1 MMNAR
6 GWTVLLMVLTTA
18 AACRGPAKT
27 PGPAGTPAAANP
39 PVTPATVTPTTV
51 TPAAAATPEARL
63 EAVVRALSETDKPRH
78 FKNPEIL
85 DAVAADLGR
94 RMTASGFACREQVFS
109 ARGQTFRNVVCAGGA
124 APEQGVWVVGAHYDV
139 WGDLPG
145 ADDNASGVAG
155 LVELAH
161 RLGPKLAALPYHL
174 ELVAYAN
181 EEPPFFRTP
190 DMGSAHHAKELK
202 KRGVPVR
209 GMICLE
215 MIGFF
220 SEKDIQKLP
229 VEQLKFLMPKHA
241 SFIAAIANPGS
252 AKLAEGFA
260 AAMNGAGKLQA
271 IPLAIPASVEGA
283 DFSDHMN
290 YWNEGFLAVMITD
303 TAFFRNPHY
312 HKATDTPDTLDYAK
326 MAAVVDG
333 VEALLA
339 N

>member
-6 GWTVLLMVLTTA
+6 GWTVLLMVLTTTA
-18 AACRGPAKT
+18 TACRGPAKT
-27 PGPAGTPAAANP
+27 PGPGKPPEPANTPAAAGTPA
-39 PVTPATVTPTTV
+39 V
-51 TPAAAATPEARL
+51 AATPEARL
-63 EAVVRALSETDKPRH
+63 EAVVRALAETEKPRH
-78 FKNPEIL
+78 FKNPAVL

-94 RMTASGFACREQVFS
+94 RMTASGFTCREQVFE

-124 APEQGVWVVGAHYDV
+124 APEKGVWVVGAHYDV

-161 RLGPKLAALPYHL
+161 RLGPKLAALPFHV

-215 MIGFF
+215 MIGFY
-220 SEKDIQKLP
+220 SEKDIQQAP
-229 VEQLKFLMPKHA
+229 VEQLRFLLPKHA
-241 SFIAAIANPGS
+241 NFIAAIANPAS

-260 AAMNGAGKLQA
+260 AAMNAAGKLQA
-271 IPLAIPASVEGA
+271 IPLAIPASVKGA
-283 DFSDHMN
+283 DFSDHLN
-290 YWNEGFLAVMITD
+290 YWSEGFMAVMITD
-303 TAFFRNPHY
+303 TAFFRNPNY
-312 HKATDTPDTLDYAK
+312 HQATDTPDTLDYAK
-326 MAAVVDG
+326 MDAVVDG
-333 VEALLA
+333 VEAFLRQ
-339 N
+339 